1 MEIMWVWETVFL
13 GDLQGR
19 EKRMKEGSWI
29 KKTSLHQ
36 QRCSLTVWC
45 YDSGPC
51 LISSLTLA
59 KGFNALTP
67 PTCPCR
73 WEQRLCL
80 RVCWALWKEFM
91 YLYMSPATR
100 NRRAHMSFFSLFFLM
115 LAYSRKKSAC
125 EIIPYLGI
133 AAQMPSSAGSFV
145 PLAHAVTN
153 IHSKG
158 LLRFCDFLWF
168 PLFFR
173 ANSGGNG
180 SDWKC

>member
-91 YLYMSPATR
+91 YLYMSSATR
-100 NRRAHMSFFSLFFLM
+100 NRRAHMSFFSLFFFNAGLQQ
-115 LAYSRKKSAC
+115 KKISMWNHTLPRHC
-125 EIIPYLGI
+125 CSN
-133 AAQMPSSAGSFV
+133 AQFSWQLCAIS
-145 PLAHAVTN
+145 T
-153 IHSKG
+153 HS
-158 LLRFCDFLWF
+158 D
-168 PLFFR
+168 
-173 ANSGGNG
+173 
-180 SDWKC
+180 